1 MPRNKLMYIGVLV
14 VAATALLY
22 IGGQIIR
29 TIEWFLPWAAGIG
42 VALILIGLF
51 VEMQKSGKPKPIV
64 SDAAATK
71 QETPTSASAQ
81 DKR

>member
-1 MPRNKLMYIGVLV
+1 MPRNRLMYIGVLV
-14 VAATALLY
+14 LAAAALLY
-22 IGGQIIR
+22 IGGQVIR

-51 VEMQKSGKPKPIV
+51 MEMQKSGKPKPIV
-64 SDAAATK
+64 NDASAHH
-71 QETPTSASAQ
+71 ETTSSTSAQ